1 MMSATD
7 GLWVAYGD
15 GGVVG
20 TIRKDAGEY
29 VVTMADAAA
38 SLGRYPTMDVAKGA
52 LHSHLTP
59 GTDWPQFRQH

>member
-1 MMSATD
+1 MSTTE

-29 VVTMADAAA
+29 IVTLADADAA
-38 SLGRYPTMDVAKGA
+38 LGRYPTMDVAKNA
-52 LHSHLTP
+52 LHAQLTP